1 MNLAEVVGRYQ
12 GGQIEVQNQ
21 NEGYLYRGDID
32 SIAVVNGE
40 LKVTLKWLARGEG
53 YPPLPKRWFKNDKQS
68 ISAALELYAASD
80 VDNGRICLI
89 SAIVGETIILY
100 PPGGSR
106 LAPSKV
112 EGLEV

>member
-40 LKVTLKWLARGEG
+40 L
-53 YPPLPKRWFKNDKQS
+53 
-68 ISAALELYAASD
+68 
-80 VDNGRICLI
+80 
-89 SAIVGETIILY
+89 
-100 PPGGSR
+100 
-106 LAPSKV
+106 
-112 EGLEV
+112 